1 MGLTWG
7 SLGAHS
13 VSLGSHW
20 GLTGVSL
27 AQWGLAGDTQSF
39 SRLPERAPE
48 KGPQNAAFL
57 HPACKAKLRS
67 CLDGSTV
74 STVSPEPLL
83 GTILASIWGAFGYHS
98 SKMLHIDCDVT
109 GVTQMSHYRNTNV
122 THLLSHYCHIYCH
135 TTVTLLLAI
144 TKIALLVIKIAML
157 AG

>member
-13 VSLGSHW
+13 VSQGVSLGSHW
-20 GLTGVSL
+20 GLPGPVGSR
-27 AQWGLAGDTQSF
+27 WGH
-39 SRLPERAPE
+39 SRLPGRAPE

-74 STVSPEPLL
+74 SMVSPGPLL
-83 GTILASIWGAFGYHS
+83 GTIFASIWGAFGYHS

-109 GVTQMSHYRNTNV
+109 GVTQMSHYHHTNV
-122 THLLSHYCHIYCH
+122 TQYCH
-135 TTVTLLLAI
+135 TTVTLRSHYCHIILCSNHQNS
-144 TKIALLVIKIAML
+144 T
-157 AG
+157 AGDR